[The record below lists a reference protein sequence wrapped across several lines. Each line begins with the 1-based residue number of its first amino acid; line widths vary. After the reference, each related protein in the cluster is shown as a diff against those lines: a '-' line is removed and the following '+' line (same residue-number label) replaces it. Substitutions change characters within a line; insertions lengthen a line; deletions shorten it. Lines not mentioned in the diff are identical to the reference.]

1 MYNSPLETNN
11 KESFKKDYRIQIF
24 YIVYLVSSNKK
35 LNNIVA
41 TWSKQLVM
49 LLASN
54 LWKIKVTIA
63 IYFFSIFSKNSIKIL
78 LKF

>member
-41 TWSKQLVM
+41 TWSKQFVM

-63 IYFFSIFSKNSIKIL
+63 KNDQFLLNIFQ
-78 LKF
+78 KFY